1 MKRFVQNSPLRPWGA
16 PGRSAG
22 RGGARHAGAACGH
35 ATGSAGSRSGFS
47 LVEILIATAILLVIV
62 MMVSI
67 VFQQQSG
74 AIQAGQD
81 RIKGQAALRNT
92 IGIAVRD
99 LSLAVDSADY
109 PDLEKEKKKKNT
121 FSQGSASFLATTGDP
136 AENGTAL
143 QWIQYQNSGGV
154 VSRTV
159 TQIEMKDGKFS
170 TGKSETADINDSANR
185 LRQFKFDASDSGTF
199 PDSVTVLASFQG
211 SGNASLVSGVCAG
224 RDKQFGTD
232 DDIYAGRGKDGL

>member
-109 PDLEKEKKKKNT
+109 PGLPKNT

-136 AENGTAL
+136 AENCTAL
-143 QWIQYQNSGGV
+143 QRIQYQNSGGV
-154 VSRTV
+154 VRRTV